1 MFIFFPTKK
10 EEKTTAAKSLS
21 EESSQKKSDYHVK
34 EEIYNVDP
42 RVHRNAQPLQ
52 TSGGN
57 HQCRGEGKSAGTDFV
72 HGRSREGVSRRF
84 PTTTMLIV
92 FFLLIIVF
100 PFFFWRKK
108 TSGQGSRRE
117 GGATPTKKTSAF
129 SRNSRKGKESSRTN
143 GVGLVGS
150 RSRARRR
157 RREEGVGLIP
167 LFFFKRE
174 SAFEEWLTPQKRE
187 LFFEDFFPLFLFLA
201 KRVVASTIERKARES
216 SEGGFRMNDV
226 VRIVSRVLDDDDDD
240 DDDGA
245 LVHEMDNG

>member
-1 MFIFFPTKK
+1 MCSRREFFPFERK
-10 EEKTTAAKSLS
+10 
-21 EESSQKKSDYHVK
+21 
-34 EEIYNVDP
+34 
-42 RVHRNAQPLQ
+42 
-52 TSGGN
+52 
-57 HQCRGEGKSAGTDFV
+57 
-72 HGRSREGVSRRF
+72 
-84 PTTTMLIV
+84 
-92 FFLLIIVF
+92 
-100 PFFFWRKK
+100 KK
-108 TSGQGSRRE
+108 TSADDERKVARRRRRQKRE
-117 GGATPTKKTSAF
+117 TFAF

-167 LFFFKRE
+167 FFLKRE

-187 LFFEDFFPLFLFLA
+187 LFFEDFFPLFLSLFLFLA

-240 DDDGA
+240 DDGA

>member
-1 MFIFFPTKK
+1 MVVVCARGGNFFPLSGKKKRRPTTRGRWRDDDDDKK
-10 EEKTTAAKSLS
+10 E
-21 EESSQKKSDYHVK
+21 
-34 EEIYNVDP
+34 
-42 RVHRNAQPLQ
+42 
-52 TSGGN
+52 TS
-57 HQCRGEGKSAGTDFV
+57 F
-72 HGRSREGVSRRF
+72 
-84 PTTTMLIV
+84 
-92 FFLLIIVF
+92 
-100 PFFFWRKK
+100 
-108 TSGQGSRRE
+108 
-117 GGATPTKKTSAF
+117 AF

-226 VRIVSRVLDDDDDD
+226 VRIVSRALDDD

>member
-1 MFIFFPTKK
+1 M
-10 EEKTTAAKSLS
+10 
-21 EESSQKKSDYHVK
+21 
-34 EEIYNVDP
+34 
-42 RVHRNAQPLQ
+42 
-52 TSGGN
+52 
-57 HQCRGEGKSAGTDFV
+57 C
-72 HGRSREGVSRRF
+72 
-84 PTTTMLIV
+84 
-92 FFLLIIVF
+92 
-100 PFFFWRKK
+100 
-108 TSGQGSRRE
+108 SRRE
-117 GGATPTKKTSAF
+117 FFPESGKKKRRPTRGRWRDDDDDKKETFAF

-167 LFFFKRE
+167 LFFLKRE

-187 LFFEDFFPLFLFLA
+187 LFFEDFFPLFLSLFLFLA

-240 DDDGA
+240 DDGA